1 MGPKWFFGDG
11 ALATALVKAVYE
23 AKNKEVYRLRK
34 AALEQ
39 TMEAEFLTALAA
51 KVSGR
56 PSQEPQYKRD
66 GSSENA
72 ATR

>member
-39 TMEAEFLTALAA
+39 TMEAGF
-51 KVSGR
+51 
-56 PSQEPQYKRD
+56 
-66 GSSENA
+66 
-72 ATR
+72 